1 MTNDCHPNRACSQ
14 DTRRCWNKLRG
25 EYIARRILLLLKK
38 QRKEWWREGR
48 DSEARGSLACCGAW
62 GCRES
67 DTTQRWNSN
76 KMPGTGMG
84 DGELPGDAEQ
94 NWGGVLLLPSGDLP
108 RPTRFVFSPLGYAAL
123 WDSKT
128 PLRPAGE
135 MFPGVWKLLL
145 HDSLSGMGLH
155 H

>member
-14 DTRRCWNKLRG
+14 DTRQCWNKLRG

-38 QRKEWWREGR
+38 QRTNDEERRETVRHGEAWR
-48 DSEARGSLACCGAW
+48 AAL

-76 KMPGTGMG
+76 KMPGTGWG

-94 NWGGVLLLPSGDLP
+94 N
-108 RPTRFVFSPLGYAAL
+108 
-123 WDSKT
+123 
-128 PLRPAGE
+128 
-135 MFPGVWKLLL
+135 
-145 HDSLSGMGLH
+145 
-155 H
+155 